1 LKVQK
6 YFHNIDVQK
15 QHNLILENLM
25 MLRNKIINLN
35 NLSDHALVQE
45 IGKKFKKMRLNKNIT
60 QDELAKIS
68 GLDRTTISQLENG
81 RPATLLTFVQV
92 LRALDKLE
100 LLNIFSDEPD
110 ISPLEA
116 VKLKRQTRKRASKKK
131 NNDKNEEA
139 SEW

>member
-1 LKVQK
+1 
-6 YFHNIDVQK
+6 VQK
-15 QHNLILENLM
+15 QHNLILESLM
-25 MLRNKIINLN
+25 MLRNQIINLN

-45 IGKKFKKMRLNKNIT
+45 IGKNLKQIRLNKNIT

>member
-1 LKVQK
+1 
-6 YFHNIDVQK
+6 
-15 QHNLILENLM
+15 M
-25 MLRNKIINLN
+25 MFTSQVNNWS
-35 NLSDHALVQE
+35 NLSDNALVKE
-45 IGKKFKKMRLNKNIT
+45 IGKKLKQMRLNKNIT

-81 RPATLLTFVQV
+81 RPATLLTLVQV

-100 LLNIFSDEPD
+100 LLNIFSTEPE

-116 VKLKRQTRKRASKKK
+116 AKLKRQTRKRASKKK
-131 NNDKNEEA
+131 DNDKNEKE

>member
-1 LKVQK
+1 
-6 YFHNIDVQK
+6 
-15 QHNLILENLM
+15 M
-25 MLRNKIINLN
+25 MFTSQVNSWS
-35 NLSDHALVQE
+35 NLSDNALFKE
-45 IGKKFKKMRLNKNIT
+45 IGKKLKQMRLNKNIT

-81 RPATLLTFVQV
+81 RPATLLTLVQV

-100 LLNIFSDEPD
+100 LLNIFSTEPE

-116 VKLKRQTRKRASKKK
+116 AKLKRQTRKRASKKK
-131 NNDKNEEA
+131 DNDKNEKE

>member
-1 LKVQK
+1 
-6 YFHNIDVQK
+6 
-15 QHNLILENLM
+15 M
-25 MLRNKIINLN
+25 MFESQVNHWDNF
-35 NLSDHALVQE
+35 SDHALVQE
-45 IGKKFKKMRLNKNIT
+45 IGKKLKQMRLNKNIT

-92 LRALDKLE
+92 LRALEKLE
-100 LLNIFSDEPD
+100 LLNIFSTEPE

-116 VKLKRQTRKRASKKK
+116 AKLKRQTRKRASKKK
-131 NNDKNEEA
+131 VNDKNQEE